1 MSPRLKWD
9 IPGVCVGCPK
19 CFCGMSQ
26 VLLWDVPNGF
36 VGCPTCARGTSHIAN
51 WDVPCPTAHNAEAV
65 GAHLSDVQGGGT
77 FMQAHLMRNAE
88 AYLSKMEVVGAHP
101 YNMQGRGACK
111 VHTGK
116 VVAVGAE
123 RSDTQGQSGTRAA
136 VEGKI
141 FYYMGDIPNFNR

>member
-1 MSPRLKWD
+1 
-9 IPGVCVGCPK
+9 
-19 CFCGMSQ
+19 MSQ

-36 VGCPTCARGTSHIAN
+36 VGCPICARGTSHIAN
-51 WDVPCPTAHNAEAV
+51 WDVPCPAAHNAEAV
-65 GAHLSDVQGGGT
+65 GAHPSDVRGGGT

-101 YNMQGRGACK
+101 YNTQGRGACK
-111 VHTGK
+111 VHIGK
-116 VVAVGAE
+116 VVAVGPE